1 MALFFLL
8 IGLEVKRELL
18 DGHLSKPS
26 QVVLPGAAAIGGM
39 VVPALIYWAL
49 NKDNPA
55 ALGGWAIPM
64 ATDIAF
70 ALGVLALLGKRVPV
84 SLKLF
89 LMTLAIIDDLGAIIV
104 IAIFYSGELS
114 SASLAGAGAC
124 LVALI
129 AMNRLG
135 VVKLGPYLII
145 GLILWVCVLKS
156 GVHATLAGVTLAFCI
171 PLRTKNAEPSPL
183 LGLEH
188 ALHPWVAYG
197 ILPLFAFA
205 NAGVSLAG
213 VNLESFT
220 HHVPMG
226 IAAGLLVGKTVGV
239 FGLTWLAVKTGL
251 AALPTGANWGQVMGV
266 AILCGIGFTMSLFIG
281 GLAFHDGAAATQV
294 QLGVIGGSL
303 LSIVAGA
310 LDMKIRDLLRASAS
324 AAVLSAMLSTAAFAQ
339 EEPAPADDVNTVDT
353 IVVTVNKREQNLQ
366 DVPATV
372 TALSG
377 ELMQDAGVKDI
388 KDLQILTPGLTVTST
403 SNETVTTARI
413 RGVGTVG
420 DNPGLESSVGIVIDG
435 VYRPRN
441 G

>member
-1 MALFFLL
+1 MPLRSTFTRFFQLEASSGLLLIAAAALALIINNSPLSSFYNSFLEAPVAVQIGALQIAKPSLLWINDGLMALFFLL

-39 VVPALIYWAL
+39 VVPALVYWAL

-104 IAIFYSGELS
+104 IAIFYSGDLS
-114 SASLAGAGAC
+114 TASLAGAGAC

-266 AILCGIGFTMSLFIG
+266 AILCGIGFTMSLFVG
-281 GLAFHDGAAATQV
+281 SLAFVPGSSEYAGMDRMGILTGSILAA
-294 QLGVIGGSL
+294 LIGYA
-303 LSIVAGA
+303 VTA
-310 LDMKIRDLLRASAS
+310 MASRK
-324 AAVLSAMLSTAAFAQ
+324 Q
-339 EEPAPADDVNTVDT
+339 
-353 IVVTVNKREQNLQ
+353 VTVN
-366 DVPATV
+366 A
-372 TALSG
+372 
-377 ELMQDAGVKDI
+377 
-388 KDLQILTPGLTVTST
+388 
-403 SNETVTTARI
+403 
-413 RGVGTVG
+413 
-420 DNPGLESSVGIVIDG
+420 
-435 VYRPRN
+435 
-441 G
+441 